1 MTRNYDSNG
10 LRSRNQSNRS
20 PRQGNARGKQRT
32 ARMLT
37 FILGAAISV
46 LPGSIRGHQLVPAA
60 QAGSLPSAI
69 ESLRPISGASYDP
82 APSDDPLGSNGN
94 VPGGPAANRSF
105 VYEDSDFFNDD
116 FKALWATDSTGTGRN
131 DLQTMKAAGVN
142 FLHIYNWNPAR
153 NHDSFLSTADDDGIK
168 VMIPISNYTASLTDA
183 SCCGIPPA
191 TAGFNAAFNNVKAIF
206 NEIYPKGGT
215 TPHRGAKVWDIMN
228 EFDFEQAGPEK
239 VAFIIQSVL
248 SLEQQRGVP
257 LAKQLPFAVPVSFAV
272 RDAQNYR
279 ADNAPQ
285 PAIYAQAEAIYK
297 QLHPG
302 QRPPG
307 GVLAIMA
314 LSVAFQNAQTSYK
327 RGSEQAVVVP
337 AFPADFWTTRFIAVV
352 NPFEDG
358 TVTNPYL
365 TDVNAGFQSAF
376 PGTNAWNKLPPMFF
390 GEYGKNRAANVTT
403 TDQATFVARQMTCV
417 YPLAL
422 DTSTL
427 PGQYFLGINAF
438 EFSPVCKNKYWD
450 IFGFTGNGN
459 SADPLQGPGCDGI
472 AIALNN
478 TCTNPAQTQC
488 ANATP
493 QPSTFTM
500 HKTSQGFGYRVDQL
514 VAFPEWTS
522 FINGFQATSVQCP

>member
-46 LPGSIRGHQLVPAA
+46 LPGSIRGHQMVPAA

-153 NHDSFLSTADDDGIK
+153 NHDNFLNTADDDGIK

-191 TAGFNAAFNNVKAIF
+191 TAGFNVAFNNVKAIF
-206 NEIYPKGGT
+206 NEIYPNGGT

-228 EFDFEQAGPEK
+228 EFEFEQAGPEK

-314 LSVAFQNAQTSYK
+314 LSIAFQNAQTSYK

-337 AFPADFWTTRFIAVV
+337 AFP
-352 NPFEDG
+352 
-358 TVTNPYL
+358 
-365 TDVNAGFQSAF
+365 
-376 PGTNAWNKLPPMFF
+376 
-390 GEYGKNRAANVTT
+390 
-403 TDQATFVARQMTCV
+403 
-417 YPLAL
+417 
-422 DTSTL
+422 
-427 PGQYFLGINAF
+427 
-438 EFSPVCKNKYWD
+438 
-450 IFGFTGNGN
+450 
-459 SADPLQGPGCDGI
+459 
-472 AIALNN
+472 
-478 TCTNPAQTQC
+478 
-488 ANATP
+488 
-493 QPSTFTM
+493 
-500 HKTSQGFGYRVDQL
+500 
-514 VAFPEWTS
+514 
-522 FINGFQATSVQCP
+522 